1 MNKNKKTERKK
12 TTQNRALAFS
22 ETSGPAVPQ
31 CGVLQPR
38 GSAGCGVRGT
48 AQADPGVAGPE
59 NSQEGKNSG
68 EQISSVPF
76 LLKPANS
83 PCPLTKLP
91 FLFRVCDSLKSSKL
105 LYFQTVCQ
113 YKKAPNRSLGVLEWD
128 WWYICVQYQIYL
140 GSFSKCTQLCL
151 FLNNLALILTPT
163 QLKTTLRKCNKLL
176 DLKIFGMD
184 VVVWWYF
191 TTGSMELEDLW
202 FVAFAVFCGV
212 SIPTMADFMRPV

>member
-1 MNKNKKTERKK
+1 MWMLTAVPISNEHRLAVCGWGKMCPSDSAPDVKDKTKIRSSSKKNHT
-12 TTQNRALAFS
+12 LAFS

-83 PCPLTKLP
+83 PMSSNKVSHLCSMVLGQLRDIKISVFSDRLP
-91 FLFRVCDSLKSSKL
+91 IQES
-105 LYFQTVCQ
+105 T
-113 YKKAPNRSLGVLEWD
+113 E
-128 WWYICVQYQIYL
+128 
-140 GSFSKCTQLCL
+140 
-151 FLNNLALILTPT
+151 
-163 QLKTTLRKCNKLL
+163 
-176 DLKIFGMD
+176 
-184 VVVWWYF
+184 
-191 TTGSMELEDLW
+191 
-202 FVAFAVFCGV
+202 
-212 SIPTMADFMRPV
+212 